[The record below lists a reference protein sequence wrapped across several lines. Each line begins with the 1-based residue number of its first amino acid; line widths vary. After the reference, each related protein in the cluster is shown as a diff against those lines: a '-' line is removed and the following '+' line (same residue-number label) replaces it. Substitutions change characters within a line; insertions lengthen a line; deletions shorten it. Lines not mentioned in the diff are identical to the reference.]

1 MTQTNDKQQA
11 ARVGLAFSGGDFV
24 AASEPDIRDGQP
36 VRRFRKDLISAGTY
50 RHPGGQWTL
59 EVTPERMDRW
69 VAAFGRMRDGGVD
82 VEVVVDHRMDAEAVR
97 GYLVG
102 MDREGDT
109 LYGVHELIGED
120 AIRLASTVKNVSVLI
135 EKDFRDGQG
144 RSYGEAIT
152 HSSIVQQPLVP
163 GQKGFVP
170 IAASRGGDEAAEIL
184 LLSRPACLD
193 EQTLLEVREMLGAD
207 ADVTAETALPLIRE
221 RLSELTQRLE
231 KLAAEKPGL
240 VKQAE
245 ELTAHVEQLQAKL
258 ADADDRGTVDP
269 ESLEVLAEGVE
280 TRIDG
285 LVERGRLA
293 PAAAAMARELLVG
306 APGERNVLM
315 LSRRASRTSTALAR
329 EVLGILEAN
338 VPTPLGEQTGPQAIA
353 LGRIIPDE
361 SESDHDPTVTK
372 SMIASAGT
380 A

>member
-1 MTQTNDKQQA
+1 MTETNDKQQA

-50 RHPGGQWTL
+50 RHPSGQWTL
-59 EVTPERMDRW
+59 KVTPERMDRW

-97 GYLVG
+97 GYLVE
-102 MDREGDT
+102 MAREGDT
-109 LYGVHELIGED
+109 LYGVHELVGEE
-120 AIRLASTVKNVSVLI
+120 AIRLASTVKNVSILI

-163 GQKGFVP
+163 GQMGFVP
-170 IAASRGGDEAAEIL
+170 IAASRGGEAAEIL
-184 LLSRPACLD
+184 LLSRPGRLD
-193 EQTLLEVREMLGAD
+193 EQMLAEVREMLGD
-207 ADVTAETALPLIRE
+207 DVDVTAETALPLIRE
-221 RLSELTQRLE
+221 RLSTLTQRLE
-231 KLAAEKPGL
+231 TLSAEKPGL
-240 VKQAE
+240 VSQTE
-245 ELTAHVEQLQAKL
+245 ELTAQVEQLQAKL
-258 ADADDRGTVDP
+258 AEVDDRGAVDP
-269 ESLEVLAEGVE
+269 ESLEMLAEGVE

-338 VPTPLGEQTGPQAIA
+338 TPAALGEQTGPQAIA

-361 SESDHDPTVTK
+361 SESDHDPAVTK
-372 SMIASAGT
+372 AMIASAGT
-380 A
+380 E

>member
-1 MTQTNDKQQA
+1 MTRTDDEQQA
-11 ARVGLAFSGGDFV
+11 ARVGLAFSGGQFV
-24 AASEPDIRDGQP
+24 AASEPDVRDGQP
-36 VRRFRKDLISAGTY
+36 VRRFRKDLISTGTY

-59 EVTPERMDRW
+59 EVTPDRMDRW

-97 GYLVG
+97 GYLVE
-102 MDREGDT
+102 MTREGDT
-109 LYGVHELIGED
+109 LYGVHELIGDD
-120 AIRLASTVKNVSVLI
+120 AIRLAATVKNVSVLI

-152 HSSIVQQPLVP
+152 HSSIVQQPLVG

-170 IAASRGGDEAAEIL
+170 IAASRGGAEPADIL
-184 LLSRPACLD
+184 LLSRPARLD
-193 EQTLLEVREMLGAD
+193 EQMLAEVREMLGAD
-207 ADVTAETALPLIRE
+207 VDVTAENALPLIRE
-221 RLSELTQRLE
+221 RLSKLTGRLE
-231 KLAAEKPGL
+231 KLSAEKPGL

-245 ELTAHVEQLQAKL
+245 ELTAEVEQLRSKL
-258 ADADDRGTVDP
+258 ADVDDRAAVDP

-306 APGERNVLM
+306 TPGERNVLM

-329 EVLGILEAN
+329 QVLGILEAN
-338 VPTPLGEQTGPQAIA
+338 APAPVGEQTGPQAIA
-353 LGRIIPDE
+353 LGRIVPDE
-361 SESDHDPTVTK
+361 SEADHDPTVTK
-372 SMIASAGT
+372 AMIASAGT